1 MSEQFEN
8 SIRKKLQDAEIPF
21 DPDAWE
27 KMKKR
32 LDDSGRRRPALFWW
46 MLSGLLIFVAA
57 GSFWWWSQQSQQP
70 LAEQRIPVT
79 DSTSSAITKKEQAPS
94 AGSPLFVG
102 SPSAPVHAEH
112 AGKEA
117 TNVDKQEVSTTGA
130 SSKRGQ
136 QVSVPVSGNPTS
148 SGSTQQGSTS
158 SVLTNTASSETTPIS
173 VTTNTVSSKSTSTST
188 HTKTSETTQQVL
200 TPASAGTTSS
210 GSRPSTVITTGQE
223 STSGT
228 TQQPTSPDTSKTSSP
243 PPAEKKKTRK
253 GFEGGITI
261 GPDINIAS
269 SMKMGRIGLSAGVL
283 LRYHFNNRWGI
294 QTGAVFSKK
303 IYGATPK
310 DYHFDYPTT
319 YTKIDAD
326 CNVVDVPLNVSYTF
340 LERPR
345 SNWSIIAGASSYFML
360 NEQYDYY
367 YENGTKRSREYKNQ
381 NQHYFSVL
389 NLGVNWE
396 KQTMGRLRWALQP
409 YVKVPLGGVGQGKVK
424 LYSAGVALQ
433 LTMGKK

>member
-57 GSFWWWSQQSQQP
+57 GGFWWWSQQSQQP

-79 DSTSSAITKKEQAPS
+79 DSTSSAKQTKEEQAPS

-102 SPSAPVHAEH
+102 SLSVPVDAGP

-117 TNVDKQEVSTTGA
+117 TNVDKQEFSATGA

-136 QVSVPVSGNPTS
+136 QVSEPASGNSTSNITTSLSTGQVSTPASANTPSSGTTSQISTPSTPESTQQHTTPASGNPTP
-148 SGSTQQGSTS
+148 SGATQPITASTNS
-158 SVLTNTASSETTPIS
+158 TNT
-173 VTTNTVSSKSTSTST
+173 
-188 HTKTSETTQQVL
+188 
-200 TPASAGTTSS
+200 TPA
-210 GSRPSTVITTGQE
+210 
-223 STSGT
+223 
-228 TQQPTSPDTSKTSSP
+228 DTSKKTSASP
-243 PPAEKKKTRK
+243 GNTPSPQTEKKKSRK
-253 GFEGGITI
+253 GLEGGITI

-303 IYGATPK
+303 IYGATTK

-360 NEQYDYY
+360 NEKYDYY
-367 YENGTKRSREYKNQ
+367 YENGTKRSHEYKNQ
-381 NQHYFSVL
+381 NQHYFSVI
-389 NLGVNWE
+389 NVGVNLE
-396 KQTMGRLRWALQP
+396 KQTMGRLRWSLQP